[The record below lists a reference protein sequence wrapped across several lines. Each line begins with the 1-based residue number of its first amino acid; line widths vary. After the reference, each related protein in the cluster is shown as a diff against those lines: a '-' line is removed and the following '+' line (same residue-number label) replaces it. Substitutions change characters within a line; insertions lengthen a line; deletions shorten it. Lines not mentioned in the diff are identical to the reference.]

1 MIILHFV
8 YIIAMNTNT
17 KSPKHNMQVLQE
29 LAAKNG
35 PLCVGLDTD
44 PSYLPESVLKNFSS
58 PAQAV
63 LAYNREIIRR
73 VAADKSACCFK
84 VQIAYYEAMGLEGLK
99 VYADTLKLVRET
111 GLIAISDIKRGD
123 IGATSEAYA
132 RAHFTGDFE
141 TDIITVNPYMGF
153 DTLKPYTQYASPELG
168 GKGAFILLC
177 TSNPGMVD
185 IEHQKLKAGG
195 LLLEKVGD
203 EIARI
208 NDELKTT
215 YKKNY
220 AKQTC
225 GAIGA
230 VVGATQEKD
239 ARYLRDKY
247 PETFFLIP
255 GYGAQGG
262 AAAICKTLLE
272 KAGGTVNS
280 SRGILCAWKKDEALA
295 SKLEA
300 GTLCLADI
308 ADSAAKASLA
318 SKEDLTK

>member
-1 MIILHFV
+1 MNIAVFV
-8 YIIAMNTNT
+8 YIIAMNTT

-308 ADSAAKASLA
+308 ANSAAKASLA

>member
-1 MIILHFV
+1 MNIAVFV
-8 YIIAMNTNT
+8 YIIAMNTT
-17 KSPKHNMQVLQE
+17 KSPKHNMQILQE

-35 PLCVGLDTD
+35 PLCVGIDTD

-73 VAADKSACCFK
+73 VAADKTACCFK